1 MNSKMIWDKLGWP
14 NQAKL
19 RERERERE
27 GGGAWFELV
36 CGFETHCKG
45 ALHSKHYSWI
55 TTKTIPG

>member
-1 MNSKMIWDKLGWP
+1 MRQIRL
-14 NQAKL
+14 AKPSQGK

>member
-1 MNSKMIWDKLGWP
+1 MRQIRL
-14 NQAKL
+14 AKPSQGKRE

-45 ALHSKHYSWI
+45 ALHSKHYS
-55 TTKTIPG
+55 